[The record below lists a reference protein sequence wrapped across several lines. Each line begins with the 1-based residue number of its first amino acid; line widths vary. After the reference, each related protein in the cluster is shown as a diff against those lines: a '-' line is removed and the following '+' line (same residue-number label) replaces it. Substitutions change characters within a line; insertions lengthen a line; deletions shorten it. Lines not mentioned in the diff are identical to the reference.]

1 MKKLRL
7 AALILVCC
15 TATADAQIG
24 ALPRG
29 VIHSRGPVTDPP
41 RGTVLA
47 EVTNIRSGPH
57 VFSAIITVVGAGTSV
72 LLEWR
77 GSRGVK
83 WSQLILVT
91 RETGT
96 LVVPIH
102 EAQGFEEGDR
112 LRLTVSEAAGITIGT
127 VWASLSVL

>member
-1 MKKLRL
+1 MKKLHI
-7 AALILVCC
+7 AVLIVVCC
-15 TATADAQIG
+15 AAPAHAQIG

-29 VIHSRGPVTDPP
+29 VIQSRGPVTNPP
-41 RGTVLA
+41 EGTVLA

-77 GSRGVK
+77 GSRGAK
-83 WSQLILVT
+83 WSQLIVVT

-96 LVVPIH
+96 IVVPIQ
-102 EAQGFEEGDR
+102 EPQAFEEGDR

-127 VWASLSVL
+127 VWASLSLQ